1 VSKIK
6 HDGFGVIA
14 WKDGK
19 RVKLYSRPGNDL
31 THRFPLIIEA
41 LASLR
46 SRACIIDGEAV
57 VCDEDGIPSFDRIR
71 YRKHTGSVFLCAFD
85 LIALND
91 GDLRR
96 DQLRRGASTYA
107 TGRQHEGAISMDNEV
122 FLELS
127 ANSAAQCIVVEILLS
142 EHFKTF
148 APELRDDL
156 AASVI
161 ETGKKAV
168 LFAGRAKAEQVA
180 ELPSDLTVRTHA
192 ALEELV
198 SRALARLA

>member
-1 VSKIK
+1 
-6 HDGFGVIA
+6 
-14 WKDGK
+14 
-19 RVKLYSRPGNDL
+19 
-31 THRFPLIIEA
+31 
-41 LASLR
+41 
-46 SRACIIDGEAV
+46 
-57 VCDEDGIPSFDRIR
+57 
-71 YRKHTGSVFLCAFD
+71 
-85 LIALND
+85 
-91 GDLRR
+91 
-96 DQLRRGASTYA
+96 
-107 TGRQHEGAISMDNEV
+107 MDNEV
-122 FLELS
+122 FLELA

-168 LFAGRAKAEQVA
+168 LFAGRAKAEQMA
-180 ELPSDLTVRTHA
+180 ELQSDLTVRTHA